1 MQIRKSIKTI
11 NSETE
16 KRRGGQWRS
25 SGSYDWKTK
34 HSGKQEADL
43 LA

>member
-1 MQIRKSIKTI
+1 MQNRKSIKTI

-16 KRRGGQWRS
+16 KRRGGRWRS

-34 HSGKQEADL
+34 HTGKQEADL